1 MPFVNCQTVVHGGPN
16 QMDESLED
24 SSEDEEDP
32 FKTMLLESMQESQF
46 EKTPKPYLPQDT
58 IDKIFC
64 PRSKRKNDIDWKI
77 FEPMGINVAALT
89 DDELSLAYH
98 IVATCPKLYLI
109 AVFIELEPEPLRT
122 LMSIFRQDG
131 FTDKD
136 IPIDVWPMDKL
147 KAGIKQHPFYVLEKK
162 YPVRKRRIWNLSR
175 INKFQSEQWRFLAP
189 IISTSEP
196 LHDFGQ
202 CTIPFVAKH
211 DIIGKGGNGIVYKYE
226 IHNAHFKDPISLFSA
241 TEARVNGSDRVRIKN
256 VVAVKEIRNQGSEV
270 AKRWEREVRAL
281 ARMNKLRQEHIVRFI
296 TAFRRKGTSDDI
308 EHYVVFEWA
317 DGGNLSDLRAAYPN
331 PGLTAARIKWV
342 VRQLYGL
349 AQALSKAHYLEG
361 EGSYRH
367 GDLKPANILWF
378 KQGDT
383 EFGTLKIGDWGEAK
397 EHDNVTALRHDTT
410 AQSGTRRYEPPEV
423 VTGVPSSL
431 SQESRFVR
439 SRLYDIWG
447 IGCITLEI
455 IIWLV
460 YGLSEL
466 KRFDK
471 ENIGTYGISE
481 FFYEVSLNKPAKVHG
496 VAEYWMEQIAKDPRC
511 SRHTSALGDLLE
523 IVRTNLLIVKLPVD
537 GGAKGPHLSPNYLVE
552 KQASNTGGLQPA
564 TSISENLFNENGN
577 KISIQITSEWRDA
590 TLAGPEEPRRCR
602 ATEFE
607 DRLEKILAFEQD
619 ESYWSKGC
627 APRPAPAA
635 SRRSDLLSVESAP
648 IALARGALSPM
659 SEQKDYGKAN
669 YDPEAWFFVLD
680 NDFAKQIL
688 DRLKDARLSP
698 PTTISASNVLCDKCA
713 AVRGVI
719 WSSFFKITYE
729 TARLAHNASE
739 QICELCSLLW
749 RTYEKFSSS
758 RSHEVMFQRSGSMLL
773 MDALKSPVLT
783 LSRNNG
789 KQHFSYSIL
798 IRRT

>member
-1 MPFVNCQTVVHGGPN
+1 MSLANGQRVVHDGPN
-16 QMDESLED
+16 HMEETLDE
-24 SSEDEEDP
+24 SSEDEEEP
-32 FKTMLLESMQESQF
+32 FKAMLLASMQESQF

-64 PRSKRKNDIDWKI
+64 ARSKRIEDIDWKI
-77 FEPMGINVAALT
+77 FEPMAINTAART
-89 DDELSLAYH
+89 EADLSLANH
-98 IVATCPKLYLI
+98 IVDYCPKLYLI
-109 AVFIELEPEPLRT
+109 AVFIELEPERLRT
-122 LMSIFRQDG
+122 LMSIFQQDD

-147 KAGIKQHPFYVLEKK
+147 NTGARQHPFVVMEKK
-162 YPVRKRRIWNLSR
+162 YTGRKRRIWNFSR
-175 INKFQSEQWRFLAP
+175 INKFQTEQWRFLAP
-189 IISTSEP
+189 IISTSQP

-211 DIIGKGGNGIVYKYE
+211 DIIGKGGHGIVYKYE
-226 IHNAHFKDPISLFSA
+226 IHPAHLRDPLSLFK
-241 TEARVNGSDRVRIKN
+241 TDEAWVNRSDQDTANN
-256 VVAVKEIRNQGSEV
+256 VVAVKEIRKEGSEV
-270 AKRWEREVRAL
+270 VKRWEREVKAL
-281 ARMNKLRQEHIVRFI
+281 ARMNQLRQEHIVRFI

-308 EHYVVFEWA
+308 EHYVMFEWA

-331 PGLTAARIKWV
+331 PELTAARIKWV
-342 VRQLYGL
+342 IRQLYGL
-349 AQALSKAHYLEG
+349 AQALSKAHYLED

-378 KQGDT
+378 RRGDT

-397 EHDNVTALRHDTT
+397 EHANVTALRHDTT

-471 ENIGTYGISE
+471 ENIGTYGISD

-511 SRHTSALGDLLE
+511 SRHKSALGDLLD
-523 IVRTNLLIVKLPVD
+523 IVRTDLLIVKLPTD
-537 GGAKGPHLSPNYLVE
+537 GGAKRSHSDPIQVVA
-552 KQASNTGGLQPA
+552 KQTLNTSGLQPPII
-564 TSISENLFNENGN
+564 TSEDAIDEDGN
-577 KISIQITSEWRDA
+577 QISIQITPEFQDA
-590 TLAGPEEPRRCR
+590 TLSDHGEPRRCR

-607 DRLEKILAFEQD
+607 DKLNNILANEQD
-619 ESYWSKGC
+619 DGYWFKGYTSKTV
-627 APRPAPAA
+627 PAA
-635 SRRSDLLSVESAP
+635 SRRPDLLSVTTSAT
-648 IALARGALSPM
+648 ALRRGPLGLLSD
-659 SEQKDYGKAN
+659 QKDYGKTN
-669 YDPEAWFFVLD
+669 YDPEVWRFVLD
-680 NDFAKQIL
+680 NDFARHIF
-688 DRLKDARLSP
+688 DRLRNAEIAAPIAVPVSD
-698 PTTISASNVLCDKCA
+698 TLCDKCA
-713 AVRGVI
+713 AVRGDI
-719 WSSFFKITYE
+719 WSPFFKITYE
-729 TARLAHNASE
+729 TTRLEHSASK
-739 QICELCSLLW
+739 QTCELCSLFW
-749 RTYEKFSSS
+749 DTYEKFSSS
-758 RSHEVMFQRSGSMLL
+758 KSREVKFQRSGSMLT

-783 LSRNNG
+783 LCRNNG
-789 KQHFSYSIL
+789 KQYLPPSLLLRMI
-798 IRRT
+798 